1 MSRAGFYGGSQQY
14 KGCLNRL
21 VHRGREVSSW
31 VSPDEFALKNTAR
44 SCKGAS
50 AGLACG
56 RLSMPSIVSLVHF
69 LGPTPASRE
78 RTEMRV
84 GTAR

>member
-14 KGCLNRL
+14 KGCLDRL

-44 SCKGAS
+44 S
-50 AGLACG
+50 LG
-56 RLSMPSIVSLVHF
+56 RDDLRTVKHAEFRMLS
-69 LGPTPASRE
+69 
-78 RTEMRV
+78 
-84 GTAR
+84 